1 MEMDYMNGLR
11 KGSKD
16 LIKEINR
23 SIVINLIRK
32 SGRISRSDVSKITK
46 MSLSTITYIVDELM
60 AVDLVREVGV
70 ATSTGGRRPV
80 LLEFNADYGYTV
92 GVKIEE
98 KRVLFAL
105 TNLNA
110 DILDLVEKKF
120 NRFDNIQDV
129 VAMIARGIKELIQKA
144 DKPMEQLM
152 GIGIAASGLINR
164 QEGTIVRSSMLGW
177 ENVPLCQL
185 LSEHLNNIPVFI
197 DKNVNAY
204 TMAELWYGEGKD
216 LSNFICISVGAGLG
230 MSLVV
235 DKKIYYGESG
245 GAGEFGHT
253 VMKIGGY
260 PCHCGQ
266 KGCLEMYASEFFLFN
281 RGSEIKESY
290 PETII
295 EDFSFEEV
303 STAAEKGDVLAIE
316 LMNSFGENLGYGI
329 LNAINALNPH
339 TILLIGEGMKYKHLF
354 LDAAVDIARVNFF
367 SAANIQ
373 TEIRPTELGDDS
385 WLKGA
390 ALLAITHLFQAPIYE
405 ETKSII
411 N

>member
-1 MEMDYMNGLR
+1 MNGLR

-23 SIVINLIRK
+23 SIVINLIRD
-32 SGRISRSDVSKITK
+32 SGKISRSDISKITE
-46 MSLSTITYIVDELM
+46 MSLSTVTYIVDELLGIN
-60 AVDLVREVGV
+60 LVREVGV

-92 GVKIEE
+92 GLKIEE
-98 KRVLFAL
+98 KRILFAL

-110 DILDLVEKKF
+110 DILELVEKKF
-120 NRFDNIQDV
+120 DKSDDIQNIV
-129 VAMIARGIKELIQKA
+129 SLIAHEITEILQKSNIEQ
-144 DKPMEQLM
+144 EQLM

-177 ENVPLCQL
+177 ENIPICQWI
-185 LSEHLNNIPVFI
+185 SERVNNIPVFI

-204 TMAELWYGEGKD
+204 AMAELWSGEGKD
-216 LSNFICISVGAGLG
+216 LANFVCISVGAGLG
-230 MSLVV
+230 MALVV
-235 DKKIYYGESG
+235 DKKIYYGEFG

-253 VMKIGGY
+253 VLKIGGF

-266 KGCLEMYASEFFLFN
+266 RGCLEMYASEFFLSN
-281 RGSEIKESY
+281 QGEELREKY
-290 PETII
+290 PDTMINDFTF
-295 EDFSFEEV
+295 EDV
-303 STAAEKGDVLAIE
+303 HAAAVKGDRLALE
-316 LMNSFGENLGYGI
+316 LMDSFGENLGYGI
-329 LNAINALNPH
+329 LNAINSLNPH
-339 TILLIGEGMKYKHLF
+339 KILLIGEGMKYKESF
-354 LDAAVDIARVNFF
+354 IEAAINIAKVNFF

-373 TEIRPTELGDDS
+373 TEIIPTQLGDDS

-390 ALLAITHLFQAPIYE
+390 SLLAINHLFQAPIYE
-405 ETKSII
+405 ESKSLL